1 MDVGHPVMG
10 FLLWSQMSES
20 FRFLN
25 PGILKLTADATLLP
39 VLVSLVFSF
48 VDSNIN

>member
-20 FRFLN
+20 FRFPN
-25 PGILKLTADATLLP
+25 SGILKKSLLILP
-39 VLVSLVFSF
+39 YYLLVS
-48 VDSNIN
+48 